1 MACSR
6 SRPERQ
12 VTTMRSDR
20 RILWVVLAA
29 LCALVAA
36 CSGADA
42 GDGDAGGDGGGNG
55 DAGGT
60 AAPAPSAPA
69 TAVRETTF
77 SSGDLELAG
86 DLYLPEGSGPHPG
99 VVLIHGSGPIDRDAT
114 LHGQLGTSFPEPV
127 TAFAD
132 LGAALRDAGYAV
144 LTYDKRTCGPFNNCP
159 DNGYPRPPAD
169 LTVDAFVA
177 DATAAV
183 DHLRSHDGVDA
194 GAVAVV
200 GHSQGASF
208 VPAMLIDDPD
218 LAAGILIAAA
228 YDPIDEIVLAQD
240 ESIGGPVRALRS
252 EDVEDGTMIGG
263 ASATFWRSWMR
274 LTDGVP
280 QLATQVS
287 QPLLVLGGEL
297 DTNVPPAQLDRW
309 EQMLGDDQQVV
320 ELECVSHAL
329 NCLATDDM
337 SAIVPADVG
346 GTVAPT
352 VSETVI
358 EFLDSAL

>member
-1 MACSR
+1 MVCSR
-6 SRPERQ
+6 SKPERRI
-12 VTTMRSDR
+12 TTMRSDR
-20 RILWVVLAA
+20 RIVWIVVAA
-29 LCALVAA
+29 LCVLVAA
-36 CSGADA
+36 CSGADD
-42 GDGDAGGDGGGNG
+42 GDGDAGG
-55 DAGGT
+55 T
-60 AAPAPSAPA
+60 ATPTPAPSAPA
-69 TAVRETTF
+69 PAVRQTTF

-86 DLYLPEGSGPHPG
+86 DLYLPEGAGPHPG

-114 LHGQLGTSFPEPV
+114 LQGQLGTSFPEPV
-127 TAFAD
+127 RAFAD

-144 LTYDKRTCGPFNNCP
+144 LTYDKRTCGPFSNCP
-159 DNGYPRPPAD
+159 DNGYPQPPAD

-183 DHLRSHDGVDA
+183 EHLRSSDGVDA

-218 LAAGILIAAA
+218 LAAGIMLAAA

-240 ESIGGPVRALRS
+240 ASIGDPVRALRS

-287 QPLLVLGGEL
+287 QPLLVVGGEL

-346 GTVAPT
+346 RTVAPT
-352 VSETVI
+352 VSGTMI
-358 EFLDSAL
+358 EFLDSTL